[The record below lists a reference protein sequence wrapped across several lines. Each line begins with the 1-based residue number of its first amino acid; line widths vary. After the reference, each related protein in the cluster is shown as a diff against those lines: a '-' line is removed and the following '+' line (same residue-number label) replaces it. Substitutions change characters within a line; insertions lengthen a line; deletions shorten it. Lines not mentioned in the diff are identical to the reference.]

1 MLSEFISAVH
11 PHGLPEHIR
20 TDLRGKMLVYGG
32 TWQNNMVHQLLLL
45 QVPQPVM
52 NALSVCGVTYVYRCV
67 ASLFYNTFYS
77 LEDDDKLDPNN
88 EIDLYCLHYVYLPRV
103 NSALQ
108 SFTKS
113 WNDHPLSTEG
123 NFTPNQLFVR
133 GALHNNVIPQL
144 PHSQGASST
153 GALVLPST
161 FSQVEVSR
169 SSFIPCDWL
178 LTEVTSNVDPL
189 AETDYF
195 GTSVYMPAIAFTNE
209 T

>member
-11 PHGLPEHIR
+11 LHGLPERIR

-144 PHSQGASST
+144 PHSQGGSST

-161 FSQVEVSR
+161 LSQVEVSR